1 VERFGTIRYEVA
13 EGIGA
18 VILARPDKR
27 NAIDQ
32 TMFEEL
38 GRAFQAASA
47 SDEVRGVLVAGQGVS
62 FCAGIDLSTLTGL
75 AGIRGAEFQ
84 SFVRLAQRPYRLLTR
99 MAKPTVAA
107 VQGHA
112 LGAGFQLALACD
124 LRVVATDARFAML
137 EARYGLI
144 PDLSGPH
151 RLARLIGPAR
161 AKELVWSTRTV
172 DAAEADRM
180 GLANRLVEPDQVEAV
195 ARQLLAEVTAHSPA
209 ATALTKSLIDEA
221 TETPLENEFE
231 RELAAQAICIESA
244 DD

>member
-1 VERFGTIRYEVA
+1 
-13 EGIGA
+13 
-18 VILARPDKR
+18 
-27 NAIDQ
+27 
-32 TMFEEL
+32 
-38 GRAFQAASA
+38 
-47 SDEVRGVLVAGQGVS
+47 
-62 FCAGIDLSTLTGL
+62 
-75 AGIRGAEFQ
+75 
-84 SFVRLAQRPYRLLTR
+84 

-124 LRVVATDARFAML
+124 LRVVATDAHFAML

-144 PDLSGPH
+144 PDLGGPH

-195 ARQLLAEVTAHSPA
+195 ARRLLAEVTAHSPA

-221 TETPLENEFE
+221 AETPLEHEFE